1 MNFRL
6 SAKLLVFTK
15 LEKPQFPVPSH
26 LKPQIWDLE
35 IIFSNKYKDWKKFQ
49 GAEMKIYPGLC
60 VMSQEGTWIIMVF
73 GVESGFWE
81 SDSSAGFS
89 VSWIRPYLIFALR
102 GNSEQPYL
110 GHFLPPHF
118 HFPFRINQ
126 FDTKWQFQKID
137 TKQTIPITV
146 LPTLNIILRKYILI
160 I

>member
-1 MNFRL
+1 
-6 SAKLLVFTK
+6 
-15 LEKPQFPVPSH
+15 
-26 LKPQIWDLE
+26 
-35 IIFSNKYKDWKKFQ
+35 
-49 GAEMKIYPGLC
+49 MKIYPGLC

-102 GNSEQPYL
+102 GNSEQPYS

-137 TKQTIPITV
+137 TQQTIPITV
-146 LPTLNIILRKYILI
+146 FPILNIRWTSENTEFYEKKIKLNYRIGCSPKHRFWSSWPLRDSKI
-160 I
+160 